1 MNIEYLYKLG
11 LSLLL
16 SFFIGYE
23 RELQDKEAG
32 LRTIMLISLGATTFT
47 LLPFILLNLSEQIV
61 FDFSRI
67 ISYTIAGCGFLSGV
81 VIINNKKK
89 VEGITTSACLWAIVS
104 MSILSG
110 LGEYLLAIIVAL
122 SIYLIL
128 KLKYIRIKIIKYKN
142 GKEKR

>member
-89 VEGITTSACLWAIVS
+89 VEGITTSACLWAIVA

-128 KLKYIRIKIIKYKN
+128 KLKYVRIKIIKYKN